1 MRTKVNGFTLL
12 EAMVSILLSSLLV
25 TFTFSIYKNFNQY
38 YFIYSE
44 QTDRLNTILHFKR
57 TFNQDWNKALT
68 ITGKE
73 KQLFFTNEEQSIT
86 YEFLDSTITRAGEF
100 KTTFDLIPKEM
111 EFETNF
117 ITKKVTKINL
127 EIESNRQSFL
137 FSSAK
142 DYGIKDLVVSSINN

>member
-1 MRTKVNGFTLL
+1 M
-12 EAMVSILLSSLLV
+12 
-25 TFTFSIYKNFNQY
+25 
-38 YFIYSE
+38 
-44 QTDRLNTILHFKR
+44 
-57 TFNQDWNKALT
+57 
-68 ITGKE
+68 
-73 KQLFFTNEEQSIT
+73 NEEQSIT

-137 FSSAK
+137 FSSTK
-142 DYGIKDLVVSSINN
+142 DYGIKDLVVSSTNN